1 MLEMYSAVLA
11 AEVCGFKT
19 VAMLDYLQRSGVFVP
34 RHRKEKRRG
43 KGRRYDFRDLIVL
56 RTLNNLLESGASVQM
71 LKKAL
76 VEFQKH
82 RWTAD
87 PVTLED
93 SEGMI
98 RYFIVSAGSVYM
110 ARDAMK
116 IVDLSKGGQLVFS
129 FIVDLEAIRLDLRKR
144 LNLPDPQVDMGF

>member
-1 MLEMYSAVLA
+1 MTMLEMYSAVLS

-76 VEFQKH
+76 VEF
-82 RWTAD
+82 
-87 PVTLED
+87 
-93 SEGMI
+93 
-98 RYFIVSAGSVYM
+98 
-110 ARDAMK
+110 
-116 IVDLSKGGQLVFS
+116 
-129 FIVDLEAIRLDLRKR
+129 
-144 LNLPDPQVDMGF
+144 

>member
-1 MLEMYSAVLA
+1 M
-11 AEVCGFKT
+11 
-19 VAMLDYLQRSGVFVP
+19 
-34 RHRKEKRRG
+34 
-43 KGRRYDFRDLIVL
+43 
-56 RTLNNLLESGASVQM
+56 
-71 LKKAL
+71 
-76 VEFQKH
+76 
-82 RWTAD
+82 
-87 PVTLED
+87 TLED
-93 SEGMI
+93 SEGVI